1 MSKRYH
7 DYQAAQ
13 NAPVPRHKFD
23 TQIFSVP
30 KSQTVC
36 LLLSPSQKNPLSLFA
51 FSGGVIVAVAGTTVA
66 GTIVAG
72 MAVAEMT
79 VAGTGMAVADHLV
92 APAAAALVESKADA
106 PALVAPRENAAA
118 APQGGNAAAAHKRE
132 GAAARKERAAAA
144 VH

>member
-1 MSKRYH
+1 MIGEMARM
-7 DYQAAQ
+7 QNTRCTAQ
-13 NAPVPRHKFD
+13 SWMAIESSVNMHRRDERRPIKGVPS
-23 TQIFSVP
+23 TILTP
-30 KSQTVC
+30 
-36 LLLSPSQKNPLSLFA
+36 
-51 FSGGVIVAVAGTTVA
+51 GGVIVAVAGTTVA